1 MARIGIFCF
10 LIVASMGTAVAADML
25 VDDVPIPADALVTV
39 PLDAS
44 EPHSRF
50 SGAWVGSWGDRVHHI
65 LIVENISA
73 RGDARVVYAF
83 GNNAAFGIVGQW
95 RRHEATVSGN
105 TLTIDDT
112 FNATYVLTA
121 TDSLRATYRR
131 GGVIVSA
138 TLSRVALAALM
149 LPGAKVAWTA
159 PREFLST
166 ALQEGGKSIRLEVV
180 IKKPSG
186 SGPFPL
192 LVFNHGSTGRGT
204 DPNLFTETY
213 ASPAI
218 ADFFVERGWIVAFSP
233 APRQRQIGWPLR
245 RGFRARPGTRLFLRS
260 GSIVARR

>member
-105 TLTIDDT
+105 TLMIDET

-121 TDSLRATYRR
+121 TDSLRARYRR

-138 TLSRVALAALM
+138 TLSRVALAELM
-149 LPGAKVAWTA
+149 LPGAKVAWTT
-159 PREFLST
+159 PSEFLST
-166 ALQEGGKSIRLEVV
+166 TLQEGGKPIRLEVV
-180 IKKPSG
+180 IKNRPAADRFRCSSSTMVRPVAGPIQTCLRKPM
-186 SGPFPL
+186 
-192 LVFNHGSTGRGT
+192 
-204 DPNLFTETY
+204 
-213 ASPAI
+213 
-218 ADFFVERGWIVAFSP
+218 
-233 APRQRQIGWPLR
+233 
-245 RGFRARPGTRLFLRS
+245 RARKLRTFL
-260 GSIVARR
+260 